1 MTTKS
6 STNPEIGILELIDPA
21 KCYEFFREKKW
32 PCGICCPKCTSNR
45 VKKNGHKRNAPLCRN
60 YKCNNC
66 GCRFNDF
73 TGTILARK
81 HHPIRVW
88 IVMLYLMGL
97 NLSNRQI
104 AAELDLNPDVAH
116 RMTILLRSEI
126 AARKPGCKVS
136 GVVECDEV
144 YVIAGHKGHP
154 EKVRQK
160 RRAPRCRALKGAPGR
175 GTLEKEKPPVLGI
188 IERSGDVAIFM
199 LPDVKQKTIEPILR
213 SVITPGTLVNTDE
226 YSIYNHLT
234 DWGYTHK
241 TVCHGKG
248 EYARDED
255 GDGFCEVHVNTI
267 EGFWSLLRSWLR
279 PHRGVSQEN
288 LPLYLSFF
296 EFVHNVRRRGKASLP
311 SLINVLFA
319 AHA

>member
-1 MTTKS
+1 
-6 STNPEIGILELIDPA
+6 
-21 KCYEFFREKKW
+21 
-32 PCGICCPKCTSNR
+32 
-45 VKKNGHKRNAPLCRN
+45 
-60 YKCNNC
+60 
-66 GCRFNDF
+66 
-73 TGTILARK
+73 
-81 HHPIRVW
+81 
-88 IVMLYLMGL
+88 MLYLMGL

-104 AAELDLNPDVAH
+104 AAELGLHPDVAH
-116 RMTILLRSEI
+116 RMTIFLRNEI
-126 AARKPGCKVS
+126 AERKPGCKVR

-160 RRAPRCRALKGAPGR
+160 NRPPRRRALKGAPGR
-175 GTLEKEKPPVLGI
+175 GTLEKEKPPILGI
-188 IERSGDVAIFM
+188 IERGGDVAIFM
-199 LPDVKQKTIEPILR
+199 LPNVKQKTIEPILR

-226 YSIYNHLT
+226 YGIYNQLT
-234 DWGYTHK
+234 DWGYEHK
-241 TVCHGKG
+241 TVCHSKG

-296 EFVHNVRRRGKASLP
+296 EFVHNVRRRGKALLP
-311 SLINVLFA
+311 SLINILFA